1 MRTGI
6 SNESYPYGGN
16 TLTMTHQLLSG
27 LIGIILCNHLIAQ
40 GPKYADRGPHNVL
53 LVSSVQLKDDSR
65 DKTIDV
71 LVRYPEG
78 EGPFPIVVFS
88 HGALANKEAFGI
100 ASDHWASHGYIVIHP
115 NHADARGG
123 DSRGQSSQRR
133 AAGGT
138 LGALI
143 GGGRIGRVQDITS
156 ILDSLDQLESQVPD
170 LKGKLNRDAIAV
182 AGHSFGAYV
191 AQCHGGVKTMV
202 DDQLKNLSDRRVKC
216 VVPISAQGESG
227 NFGLT
232 SESWSEAK
240 VPALHITGTRDRS
253 APERPGERMGDF
265 QTKMVPFERS
275 PPGDKYLL
283 VIEGANHV
291 AFGGRLRGLR
301 GGADAPVLTKTLSL
315 AFLDAFLKKDADAKA
330 WLDGEASSDWIG
342 SQGKLQRK

>member
-1 MRTGI
+1 M
-6 SNESYPYGGN
+6 
-16 TLTMTHQLLSG
+16 LTMTHHLLSG
-27 LIGIILCNHLIAQ
+27 LIGIILCSQLMAQ
-40 GPKYADRGPHNVL
+40 SPKYADRGTRSVL
-53 LVSSVQLKDDSR
+53 LASSVQLKDDSR
-65 DKTIDV
+65 DKTLDV
-71 LVRYPEG
+71 LVRYPDG

-202 DDQLKNLSDRRVKC
+202 DDQLTNLSDRRVKC

-330 WLDGEASSDWIG
+330 WLDGKASSDWIG

>member
-27 LIGIILCNHLIAQ
+27 LIGIILCSQLMAQ
-40 GPKYADRGPHNVL
+40 SPKYADRGPHNVL

-71 LVRYPEG
+71 LVRHPDG

-88 HGALANKEAFGI
+88 HGALANKDAFGI
-100 ASDHWASHGYIVIHP
+100 ASEHWASHGYVVVHP

-123 DSRGQSSQRR
+123 DSRGQFAQRR

-143 GGGRIGRVQDITS
+143 GGGRIDRVQDITS
-156 ILDSLDQLESQVPD
+156 ILDSLDQLEAQAPE

-202 DDQLKNLSDRRVKC
+202 DDQLTNLSDRRVKC

-232 SESWSEAK
+232 SESWRDAK

-265 QTKMVPFERS
+265 RTKMIPFERS
-275 PPGDKYLL
+275 PPGNKYLL

-291 AFGGRLRGLR
+291 SFGGRLRGLR
-301 GGADAPVLTKTLSL
+301 GVADAPALTKTLSL

-330 WLDGEASSDWIG
+330 WLDGTASSDWIG
-342 SQGKLQRK
+342 SQGTLQRK